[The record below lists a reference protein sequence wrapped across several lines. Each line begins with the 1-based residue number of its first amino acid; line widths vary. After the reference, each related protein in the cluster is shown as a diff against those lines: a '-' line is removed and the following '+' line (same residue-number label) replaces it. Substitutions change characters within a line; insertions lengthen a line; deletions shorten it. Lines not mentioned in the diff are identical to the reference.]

1 MAPQLDKEDVAIPA
15 GATVFVTGVN
25 GLVGSYIV
33 DELLARGY
41 KVRGAVRSV
50 EKSAWLVAY
59 FEEKYG
65 EGTLE
70 LVEVP
75 DFTVERCYHDVVKGT
90 STPHPSIPFFPPSS
104 STLIYMYKHT
114 YAYMNKLS

>member
-1 MAPQLDKEDVAIPA
+1 MAPQLDKEVAIPA
-15 GATVFVTGVN
+15 GATIFVTGVN

-50 EKSAWLVAY
+50 EKASWLLSY

-65 EGTLE
+65 EAMLE

-75 DFTVERCYHDVVKGT
+75 DFTADQCYHDAVKGIYIH
-90 STPHPSIPFFPPSS
+90 PHPFPFP
-104 STLIYMYKHT
+104 
-114 YAYMNKLS
+114 N